1 MDVYFTFISNNP
13 VLFLLFFV
21 ILGFIIFNEYKTI
34 TQKFKNISPQDA
46 VFLINNDAFILDVR
60 ESSELDQGVIKNSKH
75 INFSS
80 VQTSLDSIKKF
91 SDKPTIVY
99 CKSGARSA
107 TISNMLSKNSFL
119 EVYSMKGGFEAW
131 VSDSLPVVKK
141 SVSYTQLT
149 LPTKSIV

>member
-91 SDKPTIVY
+91 SGTPTIVY

-107 TISNMLSKNSFL
+107 TISNMLSKNSFQ

-131 VSDSLPVVKK
+131 VSDNLPVVKK
-141 SVSYTQLT
+141 
-149 LPTKSIV
+149 

>member
-21 ILGFIIFNEYKTI
+21 ILGFIVFNEYKTI

-60 ESSELDQGVIKNSKH
+60 ESSELEQGVIKNSKH

-99 CKSGARSA
+99 CKSGVRSA
-107 TISNMLSKNSFL
+107 TISNMLSKNSFH

-131 VSDSLPVVKK
+131 VSDNLPIVKK
-141 SVSYTQLT
+141 
-149 LPTKSIV
+149 

>member
-60 ESSELDQGVIKNSKH
+60 ESSELDQGIIKNSKH

-99 CKSGARSA
+99 CKSGVRSA
-107 TISNMLSKNSFL
+107 TISNMLSKNSFH

-131 VSDSLPVVKK
+131 VSDNLPVVKK
-141 SVSYTQLT
+141 
-149 LPTKSIV
+149 

>member
-21 ILGFIIFNEYKTI
+21 ILGFIVFNEYKTI

-46 VFLINNDAFILDVR
+46 VFLINNNAFILDVR

-99 CKSGARSA
+99 CKSGVRSA
-107 TISNMLSKNSFL
+107 TISNMLSKNSFH

-131 VSDSLPVVKK
+131 VSDNLPVVKK
-141 SVSYTQLT
+141 
-149 LPTKSIV
+149 

>member
-21 ILGFIIFNEYKTI
+21 ILGFIVFNEYKTI

-141 SVSYTQLT
+141 
-149 LPTKSIV
+149 

>member
-60 ESSELDQGVIKNSKH
+60 ESSELDQGIIKNSKH

-107 TISNMLSKNSFL
+107 TISNMLSKKNFL
-119 EVYSMKGGFEAW
+119 EVYSMKGGFDAW
-131 VSDSLPVVKK
+131 VSDNLPVVKK
-141 SVSYTQLT
+141 
-149 LPTKSIV
+149 

>member
-21 ILGFIIFNEYKTI
+21 ILGFIVFNEYKTI

-46 VFLINNDAFILDVR
+46 VFLINNNAFILDVR

-99 CKSGARSA
+99 CKSGTRSA
-107 TISNMLSKNSFL
+107 AISNMLSKNSFL

-131 VSDSLPVVKK
+131 VSDNLPVVKK
-141 SVSYTQLT
+141 
-149 LPTKSIV
+149 

>member
-107 TISNMLSKNSFL
+107 TISNMLSKKNFL
-119 EVYSMKGGFEAW
+119 EVYSMKGGFDAW
-131 VSDSLPVVKK
+131 VSDNLPVVKK
-141 SVSYTQLT
+141 
-149 LPTKSIV
+149 

>member
-21 ILGFIIFNEYKTI
+21 ILGFIVFNEYKTI

-46 VFLINNDAFILDVR
+46 VFLINNNAFILDVR

-99 CKSGARSA
+99 CKSGVRSA
-107 TISNMLSKNSFL
+107 TISNMLSKNSFD

-131 VSDSLPVVKK
+131 VSDNLPVVKK
-141 SVSYTQLT
+141 
-149 LPTKSIV
+149 

>member
-99 CKSGARSA
+99 CKSGTRSA
-107 TISNMLSKNSFL
+107 AISNMLSKNSFL
-119 EVYSMKGGFEAW
+119 EVYSMKGGFETW
-131 VSDSLPVVKK
+131 VSDNLPVVKK
-141 SVSYTQLT
+141 
-149 LPTKSIV
+149 

>member
-60 ESSELDQGVIKNSKH
+60 ESSELNQGIIKNSKH

-99 CKSGARSA
+99 CKSGTRSA
-107 TISNMLSKNSFL
+107 AISNMLSKNSFL

-131 VSDSLPVVKK
+131 VSDNLPIVKK
-141 SVSYTQLT
+141 
-149 LPTKSIV
+149 

>member
-21 ILGFIIFNEYKTI
+21 ILGFIVFNEYKTI

-60 ESSELDQGVIKNSKH
+60 ESTELDQGVIKNSKH

-99 CKSGARSA
+99 CKSGTRSA
-107 TISNMLSKNSFL
+107 AISNMLSKNSFL

-131 VSDSLPVVKK
+131 VSDNLPVVKK
-141 SVSYTQLT
+141 
-149 LPTKSIV
+149 